1 MVLFGVKD
9 SSWAER
15 KKGLENWLKAPKK
28 TCGSAW
34 TWPTCTLAC
43 ARSSSTMPCS
53 RCSSVSPTWSTCS
66 LWPPWTS
73 SYGIVDR
80 LSYSISL
87 KDPLNLLE
95 NNKLQ
100 LFIFEWWYR
109 YPYCMDAFHTMCLP
123 CLHRKGANRSFKP
136 DISVGRDPD
145 PHPYFAW
152 TRSPLRL
159 RWERK
164 SDLWLWV
171 MTFPKL
177 QDFFFSWGKI
187 CSGLTRIGRTDSGV
201 RKFAFVSRLLRRGG
215 HSKHTK
221 MF

>member
-1 MVLFGVKD
+1 MDAHGNSMFSCNPQWSKTIHSQENRQYNSWNSKLSSKFCPILLASNPHAWCFQVPGICSKSLFIKYVVLFGVKD

-34 TWPTCTLAC
+34 TWPTCTPAC

-123 CLHRKGANRSFKP
+123 CLHRKG
-136 DISVGRDPD
+136 G
-145 PHPYFAW
+145 
-152 TRSPLRL
+152 
-159 RWERK
+159 
-164 SDLWLWV
+164 
-171 MTFPKL
+171 
-177 QDFFFSWGKI
+177 Q
-187 CSGLTRIGRTDSGV
+187 
-201 RKFAFVSRLLRRGG
+201 
-215 HSKHTK
+215 
-221 MF
+221 